1 MIETVT
7 DQLDVLLLLA
17 LPASGKSEVR
27 RYLDHLDPE
36 RARGDM
42 ALGPT
47 AQLDDFPYVHLM
59 RRISQEL
66 RALGEDPLFFATDE
80 ASWRE
85 PLDWLTL
92 VHLINDDFA
101 QMTTGGGEK
110 QNPSGLLDRIDR
122 ARALAGAPQPL
133 RALSSRVRAEVER
146 GITTDVGD
154 LDPIGAAGADSTIVI
169 EFARGGPA
177 AAALPLPA
185 PLGYAAS
192 IATLSDEIQTR
203 SSILYVWVEPEESRR
218 RNRARAVSGPAG
230 DASILH
236 HGVPEAVMMQ
246 EYGTDDMAWL
256 ESQARTPGTIPVG
269 AADIPIRRF
278 DNRRDR
284 TSFLRDE
291 PSEWPNKAVDALH
304 SDLTRALLQLAAS

>member
-101 QMTTGGGEK
+101 QIDTDAELKLEVFGEIRVTST
-110 QNPSGLLDRIDR
+110 QLVLYRTCASQRIGD
-122 ARALAGAPQPL
+122 G
-133 RALSSRVRAEVER
+133 AEVGQHR
-146 GITTDVGD
+146 IAGIVDDIAVVLGDV
-154 LDPIGAAGADSTIVI
+154 
-169 EFARGGPA
+169 FAYELQVVTQTPMSA
-177 AAALPLPA
+177 FL
-185 PLGYAAS
+185 
-192 IATLSDEIQTR
+192 IQTG
-203 SSILYVWVEPEESRR
+203 EP
-218 RNRARAVSGPAG
+218 AVACY
-230 DASILH
+230 IC
-236 HGVPEAVMMQ
+236 V
-246 EYGTDDMAWL
+246 EYGRKLACEFVDAHGL
-256 ESQARTPGTIPVG
+256 
-269 AADIPIRRF
+269 
-278 DNRRDR
+278 RRDR
-284 TSFLRDE
+284 THRV
-291 PSEWPNKAVDALH
+291 P
-304 SDLTRALLQLAAS
+304 